1 MTATMFSTMTLIMT
15 ATLNNRRF
23 DNGRYTDYDTSKDEA
38 FKLSSKRCNHV
49 FNHDCNRI
57 STMTATLNKM
67 IIIKMIIINIPPT
80 PLSGGIPQGAN
91 KQMMR

>member
-1 MTATMFSTMTLIMT
+1 MILTMTLIMT

-23 DNGRYTDYDTSKDEA
+23 DNGSCTDYYTTKDEA
-38 FKLSSKRCNHV
+38 FKLSSQCSNHD

-57 STMTATLNKM
+57 STMIATLNKM

-91 KQMMR
+91 VQMRR

>member
-1 MTATMFSTMTLIMT
+1 MTLIMTLIMT

-57 STMTATLNKM
+57 TTMTATLNKM
-67 IIIKMIIINIPPT
+67 IIIKMIIINIPLP
-80 PLSGGIPQGAN
+80 PYQGASPKGQTN
-91 KQMMR
+91 K

>member
-1 MTATMFSTMTLIMT
+1 MFLTMTLIMT

-57 STMTATLNKM
+57 TTMTATLNKM
-67 IIIKMIIINIPPT
+67 IIIKMIIIIYPLPPY
-80 PLSGGIPQGAN
+80 QGASPKGQTN
-91 KQMMR
+91 K

>member
-1 MTATMFSTMTLIMT
+1 MTATMILTMTLIMT
-15 ATLNNRRF
+15 ATLNN
-23 DNGRYTDYDTSKDEA
+23 TDYDTSKDEA

-57 STMTATLNKM
+57 TTMTATLNKM